1 MQGGRIWMLN
11 FLRTASKSQPQRWCS
26 GRILSKL
33 VDGPSARHSPA
44 ARSPEVH
51 PYPAFQKAQA
61 VSTQQNAPS
70 WAFLAL
76 PPTPCSC
83 QGAGR
88 LSCCSPCTNDLTN
101 IVSPIPPSST
111 LYRNQYIDKHSC
123 NRKITQHLSGPSV
136 FPSNLAVYITLHFGA
151 NRASE

>member
-33 VDGPSARHSPA
+33 WMDLLQGTAQPLALQRCILILPFRRPRLWAHSRTLPPEHSWHFHPLLAA
-44 ARSPEVH
+44 AR
-51 PYPAFQKAQA
+51 
-61 VSTQQNAPS
+61 
-70 WAFLAL
+70 
-76 PPTPCSC
+76 
-83 QGAGR
+83 GAGR